1 MVIQNDNARKRPPPY
16 ISYRTFLNFLN
27 ELQQKGVPSRIDRSY
42 WGERMSGSTGTQ
54 LVAALHFL
62 GLIDGDAAPTDR
74 LRKLAMLKGISKAD
88 HLKQITIES
97 FGFLSGTVDLQN
109 ATYAQLEEAFHGAF
123 QLKPDVSR
131 KCIKFYVA
139 IANDAAIPLSSFITK
154 RLRSPRSGIAVKGI
168 TRRKGIR
175 TEHSLKI
182 PHDGEIIPE
191 STSWDKMLLTKFPS
205 FDPVWNDEVKLN
217 WFKAFDVLLRM
228 RLGKDL

>member
-1 MVIQNDNARKRPPPY
+1 
-16 ISYRTFLNFLN
+16 
-27 ELQQKGVPSRIDRSY
+27 
-42 WGERMSGSTGTQ
+42 
-54 LVAALHFL
+54 
-62 GLIDGDAAPTDR
+62 
-74 LRKLAMLKGISKAD
+74 MLKGISKAD

-191 STSWDKMLLTKFPS
+191 STPWDKMLLTKFPS
-205 FDPVWNDEVKLN
+205 FDPGWNDDVKLN

-228 RLGKDL
+228 RLGKDI